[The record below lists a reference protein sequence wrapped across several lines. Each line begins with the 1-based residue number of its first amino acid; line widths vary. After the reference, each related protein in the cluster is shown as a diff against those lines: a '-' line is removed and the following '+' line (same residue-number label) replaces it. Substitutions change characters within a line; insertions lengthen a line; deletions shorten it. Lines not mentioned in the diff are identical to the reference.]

1 MLSMLYVNDISIKLE
16 KNENFTY
23 TLEPSNSLYIYLR
36 EMHTDVP
43 RITYQRMFI
52 AALLIIA
59 KS

>member
-1 MLSMLYVNDISIKLE
+1 MLYGNDISIKLE

-23 TLEPSNSLYIYLR
+23 TLEPSNSLYLYLR

-43 RITYQRMFI
+43 IITYQRMCI
-52 AALLIIA
+52 AALLVIA

>member
-1 MLSMLYVNDISIKLE
+1 MLYVNDISIKLE

-43 RITYQRMFI
+43 RITYQRMFT